1 MIALLVA
8 AVSQAQAAPPAANE
22 TPVSYVVSVVVDN
35 GECLFLPTDVGLTA
49 HQLTTTLKS
58 YNRSN
63 GILLTFY
70 SGVPCKCIEVGR
82 KAAMA
87 AGFTSVTARP
97 VTAKDKGHVRVP

>member
-1 MIALLVA
+1 MIALLAA
-8 AVSQAQAAPPAANE
+8 AVSQAHATPPPANE
-22 TPVSYVVSVVVDN
+22 TQVSYVVSVVADN

-63 GILLTFY
+63 GILLIFY
-70 SGVPCKCIEVGR
+70 SGVPCKCIEDGR

-87 AGFTSVTARP
+87 AGFTSVAARRA
-97 VTAKDKGHVRVP
+97 TAKDEGHGWVP